1 MATAPRPRADPQPVR
16 GTAIVLADFAPLF
29 GVMKFETEPLT
40 FDNWQRLA
48 IMAMAWLQDAGG
60 FAMVGLA
67 LWIWNGLRNPVYDV
81 LPGGRRR
88 NRLVG
93 PGMLLAAA
101 VAVVLY
107 LVALG
112 LTAIVSGED
121 PAAGKQMVV
130 LGSTGTPMAWALE
143 FALAAAG
150 LVAIAGFGGPF
161 LRDALRMR
169 WGRIY
174 ALAKLSFKE
183 AVRRRVVWVFL
194 GILILYLFPARWFF
208 QEKPEDELKSII
220 GVTTRGM
227 NVLLIS
233 VGLLLAAFAIP
244 SDIKNLTIHTVV
256 TKPVERFEIVLGRFL
271 GYLGLVTA
279 ALAVMTGFGLLLIN
293 FGNVSEEA
301 RAESMRARVARYG
314 DLEFRSKRTADFTG
328 VDVGREDSYRR
339 YIAGH
344 PQSTQRAIWSFATA
358 PAAFGQQKA
367 VPLEFAFDVY
377 RTTKGEEGTGV
388 QVSFEI
394 LTHQWDPAKEDE
406 YNAEVQAKGLTNVK
420 PDDPNWAR
428 VDELAEKYGRY
439 VYRNWQVFDYHTSAI
454 PVPGGLFRNAASGT
468 PTSTGPNQAGGAAPP
483 RRLQVQVKCET
494 PSQFI
499 GAARYD
505 LYFLEAEGSFSLN
518 YFKGAF
524 GLWFRLVIALAIA
537 VACSTYL
544 AGVLSFL
551 TAMFLFI
558 GGFFLDFIQEMAR
571 GMNVG
576 GGPMESLARL
586 VNNNV
591 ATVELDPT
599 PTVRALQTFDLG
611 YRWVLRRVMNVI
623 PDVDQY
629 GLTDYVAQGFSIEPS
644 FLLINFITLLAYVVP
659 WLVAAYYLM
668 KAREIAA

>member
-1 MATAPRPRADPQPVR
+1 
-16 GTAIVLADFAPLF
+16 
-29 GVMKFETEPLT
+29 MKFETEPLT
-40 FDNWQRLA
+40 LDNWRRLTF
-48 IMAMAWLQDAGG
+48 MGLSWLQDAGG

-67 LWIWNGLRNPVYDV
+67 LWILNGLRSPIYDI
-81 LPGGRRR
+81 LPNGRKR

-93 PGMLLAAA
+93 PGMLMAAA
-101 VAVVLY
+101 IALVLY

-112 LTAIVSGED
+112 ANIVVSGE
-121 PAAGKQMVV
+121 PATTRQVRV
-130 LGSTGTPMAWALE
+130 LGVPGTQMQWVLE

-150 LVAIAGFGGPF
+150 LVAIIGFGGPF
-161 LRDALRMR
+161 LVDCVRLR

-174 ALAKLSFKE
+174 AIAMLSFKE

-194 GILILYLFPARWFF
+194 SILVLYLFPARWFF

-227 NVLLIS
+227 NVLLVS
-233 VGLLLAAFAIP
+233 VGLLLAAFSIP
-244 SDIKNLTIHTVV
+244 NDIKNLTIHTIV
-256 TKPVERFEIVLGRFL
+256 TKPVERFEIVLGRFF

-279 ALAVMTGFGLLLIN
+279 ALLIMTGFGLLLIN
-293 FGNVSEEA
+293 AGNVSEEA
-301 RAESMRARVARYG
+301 QAESMRARVARYG
-314 DLEFRSKRTADFTG
+314 QLEFRHKRTGEFEG
-328 VDVGREDSYRR
+328 IDVGREDSYRK

-344 PQSTQRAIWSFATA
+344 PESNQRAVWNFTDVPS
-358 PAAFGQQKA
+358 AFGREKFI
-367 VPLEFAFDVY
+367 PLEFAFDVY

-388 QVSFEI
+388 QVSFEL
-394 LTHQWDPAKEDE
+394 LTHKWDPSNEDE
-406 YNAEVQAKGLTNVK
+406 YNAAAQGLTNVK
-420 PDDPNWAR
+420 PDDPNWAK
-428 VDELAEKYGRY
+428 VDALAEKYGRY

-454 PVPGGLFRNAASGT
+454 PVPGGLFRNAADGS
-468 PTSTGPNQAGGAAPP
+468 PTNTGPIQGGANTTP
-483 RRLQVQVKCET
+483 RRLQVLVKCET
-494 PSQFI
+494 PSQFV
-499 GAARYD
+499 GAAKYD
-505 LYFLEAEGSFSLN
+505 LYLLEAEGSFSLN

-558 GGFFLDFIQEMAR
+558 GGFFLEFIQEMAR
-571 GMNVG
+571 GMNIG
-576 GGPMESLARL
+576 GGPLESLARL
-586 VNNNV
+586 IKNST
-591 ATVELDPT
+591 ATMDLDPT
-599 PTVRALQTFDLG
+599 PAVRTLQLIDGF

-644 FLLINFITLLAYVVP
+644 FLLLNFLTLLAYVLP